1 MSNSS
6 LLIFSISAWRVLN
19 RFWGATIVFLDQV
32 SKEPVVVK

>member
-1 MSNSS
+1 MDAFALSR
-6 LLIFSISAWRVLN
+6 RVLN

>member
-1 MSNSS
+1 MESVEEGTTRV
-6 LLIFSISAWRVLN
+6 RVLN